1 MTNPVIDEKRLIAQ
15 EKLNNPSFM
24 RTIWREI
31 RNDKMALGSLI
42 LFTIIVLSAY
52 ISPLF
57 IDQVALTRVNF
68 LNIWKPPSLDNWLG
82 TDDGGRD
89 VFGRLMIGTR
99 NSLTIAFA
107 VTIIAGIFGL
117 TYGLVSGYFGGA
129 VDNVMMRILEFLM
142 VLPSLMFIIVFVTI
156 APNYNVVTF
165 ILIMSIFAWF
175 GKARLIRSRAISER
189 ELDYI
194 NASKTLG
201 TPSWKIMFF
210 EMFPNLSSLV
220 IVNMT
225 LTLANNIG
233 LETGLTFLGFGLPA
247 GTPSLGTLVSF
258 ARNPDIVKNKWWV
271 WLPAALLILVMMLC
285 INYIGQA
292 VKRASDARQR
302 LA

>member
-31 RNDKMALGSLI
+31 KHDKMALGSLI
-42 LFTIIVLSAY
+42 LLTIIVLAAY
-52 ISPLF
+52 ISPLL
-57 IDQVALTRVNF
+57 IDSASLTRVNF
-68 LNIWKPPSLDNWLG
+68 LNVWKPPSAANWLG

-89 VFGRLMIGTR
+89 VFGQLMIGTR
-99 NSLTIAFA
+99 NSLTIGVA
-107 VTIIAGIFGL
+107 VTLIAGMIGL
-117 TYGLVSGYFGGA
+117 TYGLISGYYGGA
-129 VDNVMMRILEFLM
+129 VDNIMMRILEFLM

-156 APNYNVVTF
+156 VPNYNKYTF
-165 ILIMSIFAWF
+165 ILIMSAFYWFA
-175 GKARLIRSRAISER
+175 KARLIRSRALQER

-225 LTLANNIG
+225 LSLAGNIG
-233 LETGLTFLGFGLPA
+233 IETGLTFLGFGLPA
-247 GTPSLGTLVSF
+247 GTPSLGTLISF
-258 ARNPDIVKNKWWV
+258 ARNPDIIKNKWWS

-285 INYIGQA
+285 INYVGQA